1 MRPWLFLLAPLAI
14 WAAHFLGVY
23 GIASVADVV
32 ARPDA
37 PAALVAT
44 GAFTLL
50 CAAGAILMLAAARR
64 RRTGDETDRFVSSL
78 AALGALVA
86 LVAILWQGLPA
97 LVGH

>member
-14 WAAHFLGVY
+14 WATHFMGVY

-32 ARPDA
+32 ARPDD
-37 PAALVAT
+37 PAALIAT

-50 CAAGAILMLAAARR
+50 CAAGAALMFVAARR
-64 RRTGDETDRFVSSL
+64 LRSADETDRFVRSLSSL
-78 AALGALVA
+78 GAVVA
-86 LVAILWQGLPA
+86 LVAIVWQGLPA